1 MKYLVQP
8 IVCHSLNTPGTE
20 ANKAR
25 TYAILAPQT
34 GMAASITPGS
44 RYLEQQPWVAG
55 AHQTF
60 RFIPVDGAW
69 CVIEVASSG
78 KVLDVDGGSTE
89 DGVRIQEWDRHDGH
103 NQQFRLLEGD
113 PGRTFAIA
121 ARHSG
126 KHFDL
131 QDYTKGAGGVIYQ
144 HVGHNKINQQWML
157 SEVRWNEELS
167 DLTATIYADGNFQGA
182 SQPLG
187 IGSFDIDKLR
197 LGNDTISSIKVPAG
211 LRVTVFAD
219 HHFSGTRNS
228 YHADVAALNVWNDR
242 ISSIIVEQVVSLHGT
257 GSSPYRI
264 GIGRYLAQQLN
275 ENWVG
280 NDRLRSLTVPRGLMV
295 ILFEHDKFKG
305 DYISVTEDTPNLPAA
320 WANRVSSV
328 IVKQTGLYIPD
339 DTLRYGS
346 RISLVNVGTKG
357 ILDPA
362 GGALGTTQTID
373 LNNRQKFTLIR
384 SGTSVLRSH
393 VCYGDI
399 VSLKTPDD
407 KYVVAEKDGAANA
420 NRDGIGSWEKW
431 EVIRSGD
438 SKMRSFVSRD
448 DVLTLRS
455 IAHDRYLVANNNAAV
470 DANATKIED
479 KSRWRVASFKPVNA
493 VAPELRTSACGGD
506 ACAANVCPAELCG
519 ADACGAATC
528 TAANSVV
535 GVCAAAATSYAA
547 CGVDVA
553 AVAVG
558 GISACVT
565 AATGIGA
572 CGADVCGAAACIAA
586 ACGAAACGAAACGAD
601 ACGVAATGASLCVTN
616 AGGID
621 LCGADACAYNA
632 CGVNLCPADACAV
645 DACGVD
651 MVPIL
656 PFI

>member
-25 TYAILAPQT
+25 TYAIIAPQT

-60 RFIPVDGAW
+60 RFIPVDGEW

-78 KVLDVDGGSTE
+78 KVLDVDGAST
-89 DGVRIQEWDRHDGH
+89 GNGARIHEWDRHDGH

-113 PGRTFAIA
+113 PGRTFLIE

-126 KHFDL
+126 KVFDL
-131 QDYTKGAGGVIYQ
+131 QDYTKGPGGVIYQ
-144 HVGHNKINQQWML
+144 YDKHSKINQQWML
-157 SEVRWNEELS
+157 SEVRWNKELS
-167 DLTATIYADGNFQGA
+167 DLTATVYADQSFQGA

-187 IGSFDIDKLR
+187 IGSFDMDKLR
-197 LGNDTISSIKVPAG
+197 LGNDAISSIKVPDG

-219 HHFSGTRNS
+219 QHFSGTRNS
-228 YHADVAALNVWNDR
+228 YYTDVAALHVWNDR
-242 ISSIIVEQVVSLHGT
+242 ISSIIVEQVVSLYGT
-257 GSSPYRI
+257 SNAPYRI
-264 GIGRYLAQQLN
+264 GIGRYLARQLD

-280 NDRLRSLTVPRGLMV
+280 SDRLKSLKVPQGLMV
-295 ILFEHDKFKG
+295 ILFEHDNFKG
-305 DYISVTEDTPNLPAA
+305 DYVSVTEDTPSLPAA

-339 DTLRYGS
+339 DTLRYGA
-346 RISLVNVGTKG
+346 RISLINVGTKG

-362 GGALGTTQTID
+362 GGALVTTQTID
-373 LNNRQKFTLIR
+373 LNNRQKFRLIR
-384 SGTSVLRSH
+384 SGTSALRSH
-393 VCYGDI
+393 ICYGDI

-420 NRDGIGSWEKW
+420 NRDGIGSWERW

-438 SKMRSFVSRD
+438 SKMRSFVSQA
-448 DVLTLRS
+448 DVITLRS
-455 IAHDRYLVANNNAAV
+455 IAHNRYLVAGKNNAV

-479 KSRWRVASFKPVNA
+479 KSRWRVASFKPANA
-493 VAPELRTSACGGD
+493 VTSNQRTSACGAD
-506 ACAANVCPAELCG
+506 ACGANVCPAELCG

-528 TAANSVV
+528 TAASSVV
-535 GVCAAAATSYAA
+535 SVCAAAATSYAA

-558 GISACVT
+558 GISACVA

-586 ACGAAACGAAACGAD
+586 ACGAAACGAD
-601 ACGVAATGASLCVTN
+601 ACGVAAAGASLCVGN

-621 LCGADACAYNA
+621 VCGADACAYNA
-632 CGVNLCPADACAV
+632 CGINLCPADACAI

>member
-1 MKYLVQP
+1 MQYLVQP
-8 IVCHSLNTPGTE
+8 IVCHSLSTPGTE

-44 RYLEQQPWVAG
+44 RYLEQQPWGAG

-60 RFIPVDGAW
+60 RFIPVDGEW
-69 CVIEVASSG
+69 FVIEVQSSG
-78 KVLDVDGGSTE
+78 KVLDVE
-89 DGVRIQEWDRHDGH
+89 GVSSNNGARIHEWDRHDGH
-103 NQQFRLLEGD
+103 NQQFRLVEGD
-113 PGRTFAIA
+113 PGRTFLIE

-126 KHFDL
+126 KVLDL
-131 QDYTKGAGGVIYQ
+131 QDYTKGPGGVIYQ
-144 HVGHNKINQQWML
+144 YGRHSKINQQWML
-157 SEVRWNEELS
+157 SEVKWNAELS
-167 DLTATIYADGNFQGA
+167 DLTATIYADANFQGA

-187 IGSFDIDKLR
+187 IGSFEKKKLR
-197 LGNDTISSIKVPAG
+197 IGNDTISSIRVPGG
-211 LRVTVFAD
+211 LRVTVFVD
-219 HHFSGTRNS
+219 DHFSGTRQF
-228 YHADVAALNVWNDR
+228 YYDDVATLNVWNDR
-242 ISSIIVEQVVSLHGT
+242 ISSIIVENVVSLYGT
-257 GSSPYRI
+257 NNSPYRI
-264 GIGRYLAQQLN
+264 GVGRYLAAHLN

-280 NDRLRSLTVPRGLMV
+280 NDRLKALKVPQGLMV
-295 ILFEHDKFKG
+295 ILFEHDNFQG
-305 DYISVTEDTPNLPAA
+305 DYVSVTEDTQSLPAA

-328 IVKQTGLYIPD
+328 IVKQTGLFIPD

-346 RISLVNVGTKG
+346 RIELINLETKG

-362 GGALGTTQTID
+362 GGALATTQTID
-373 LNNRQKFTLIR
+373 LQGNEKFRLVR

-393 VCYGDI
+393 ICYGDI

-420 NRDGIGSWEKW
+420 NRDGIGGWERW
-431 EVIRSGD
+431 EVIRSGK

-448 DVLTLRS
+448 DVITLRS
-455 IAHDRYLVANNNAAV
+455 IAHNRYLVAGKNNAV

-479 KSRWRVASFKPVNA
+479 SSRWRVASFKPVNA
-493 VAPELRTSACGGD
+493 VSPQLRTSACGAD
-506 ACAANVCPAELCG
+506 ACGANVCPAELCG
-519 ADACGAATC
+519 ADACGAAAC

-535 GVCAAAATSYAA
+535 SVCAAAATSYAA

-558 GISACVT
+558 GISACVA
-565 AATGIGA
+565 AATGVGA
-572 CGADVCGAAACIAA
+572 CGADACGVAACVAA

-601 ACGVAATGASLCVTN
+601 ACGVAATGASLCVGN

-621 LCGADACAYNA
+621 VCGADACAYNA
-632 CGVNLCPADACAV
+632 CGVNLCPADACAI

-651 MVPIL
+651 MVPII